1 MKKNGWVMVFVL
13 ILSALVLSAC
23 SGGGGG
29 GAARPSVPADYAS
42 LTNPFAGQADAVSAG
57 KALFV
62 TNCASCHGETGL
74 GDGPAAA
81 ALDPK
86 PANLEKTAAEAEAT
100 YLYWILHEGG
110 AAAGLSSSMVSYNGI
125 LTEDQMW
132 QIVTY
137 LEETYGK

>member
-29 GAARPSVPADYAS
+29 GTTRPSVPADYAN

-57 KALFV
+57 KALFA

-86 PANLEKTAAEAEAT
+86 PANLEKTAAEAEPA

>member
-1 MKKNGWVMVFVL
+1 MKKNGWVLFFVL

-23 SGGGGG
+23 SGGGGETS
-29 GAARPSVPADYAS
+29 RPSLPADFAN
-42 LTNPFAGQADAVSAG
+42 LTNPFEGQADAVSAG
-57 KALFV
+57 QALYT
-62 TNCASCHGETGL
+62 TNCASCHGDAAK

-81 ALDPK
+81 ALDPM
-86 PANLEKTAAEAEAT
+86 PANLQNTAAETEPAYA
-100 YLYWILHEGG
+100 YWILHEGG

-137 LEETYGK
+137 LEATYGK